1 MIYPFKQL
9 IGCEL
14 HYPASLVAGSVVG
27 FLIDDEAWAL
37 PYISVQL
44 PGEAQAAARLL
55 PSSAFPP
62 IGDFNGKMVACL
74 TPEEV
79 SHGFPLTGTCEEVTR
94 SDQVALH
101 DALHW
106 QPYWFEYETWV
117 PHPLHDAATA
127 IGARLSCSGKPF
139 GVVEDLLVDT
149 RRWTVH
155 ALCIKVE
162 NACAGELVQL
172 SSWSIRSADWKAK
185 HFDCNR
191 CAAATSDMLVPT
203 RRTQGVTRLGQPDRR
218 PSKQQRPA

>member
-1 MIYPFKQL
+1 MIYPLKQL

-14 HYPASLVAGSVVG
+14 RCRASVLTGSVVG

-44 PGEAQAAARLL
+44 PGEAQGAARLL

-62 IGDFNGKMVACL
+62 IGDFNRQMPACL

-79 SHGFPLTGTCEEVTR
+79 SHGLPLTGTCEELTR
-94 SDQVALH
+94 NDQIALH

-127 IGARLSCSGKPF
+127 IGARLSCSGEPF

-155 ALCIKVE
+155 ALRIKVT

-172 SSWSIRSADWKAK
+172 SSSSIRSANWRTK
-185 HFDCNR
+185 HFDCNG
-191 CAAATSDMLVPT
+191 CAAATSDALAPMLRT
-203 RRTQGVTRLGQPDRR
+203 RGETRLGQPRRR
-218 PSKQQRPA
+218 PSGRQTPA